1 MNPRVTWRYAY
12 VLGSFSGGGLANRR
26 QKMDFDVCIVG
37 AGPVGGVLA
46 CRLAEAGLCVAV
58 VDRAAL
64 PPMEHPA
71 FDGRAYA
78 IAAGSRPLLD
88 EAGIWANLPL
98 QAGPIEQI
106 RVSDGQVG
114 RPPSPLFLHFDHTDL
129 GGQPLGWMVEARSL
143 RVALNARLNRGGR
156 IAVHAPARAEVSRS
170 AAGARI
176 TLDSGHS
183 FEARLVIAAE
193 GRDSP
198 LRRQAGITGARWAY
212 RQSGIVC
219 AIAHER
225 PHERIALEHFLPSGP
240 FAQLPM
246 AGGEEGENLSAI
258 VWTEHR
264 DVAPRLMALDDAA
277 FGAELQVRLGA
288 HLGRV
293 RPVGQRW
300 LYPLSA
306 MYVHRLIAERLAV
319 VGDAAHGIHP
329 IAGQGLNLGL
339 RDAIALAR
347 LVIEAHREGGDIG
360 SADLL
365 ARYQRQRRLDH
376 VSMLAATDGLDRL
389 FSTGNPLVRI
399 VRDLGLG
406 GVQRMPELKRF
417 FMERATGRAA

>member
-1 MNPRVTWRYAY
+1 M
-12 VLGSFSGGGLANRR
+12 G
-26 QKMDFDVCIVG
+26 FDVCIVG

-46 CRLAEAGLCVAV
+46 CRLAEAGLSVAV

-88 EAGIWANLPL
+88 EAGIWRELPL
-98 QAGPIEQI
+98 PSGPIEQI
-106 RVSDGQVG
+106 RVSDGAVG
-114 RPPSPLFLHFDHTDL
+114 RPASPLFLHFDHADL

-143 RVALNARLNRGGR
+143 RVALNARLHRGGR
-156 IAVHAPARAEVSRS
+156 IAVHAPAQAEVVRS
-170 AAGARI
+170 SAGVKIR
-176 TLDSGHS
+176 LDTGPS

-198 LRRQAGITGARWAY
+198 LRREAGITAVRWAY
-212 RQSGIVC
+212 KQSGIVC

-225 PHERIALEHFLPSGP
+225 PHERVALEHFLPAGP

-246 AGGEEGENLSAI
+246 ADGEGGEHLSAI

-264 DVAPRLMALDDAA
+264 EIAPRLTALDDAA
-277 FGAELQVRLGA
+277 FGAELQLRLGG

-293 RPVGQRW
+293 RPVGRRW

-306 MYVHRLIAERLAV
+306 MYVHRMVAERLAV

-339 RDAIALAR
+339 RDAIALAG
-347 LVIEAHREGGDIG
+347 LLIEAHREGDDLG
-360 SADLL
+360 SAALL
-365 ARYQRQRRLDH
+365 ARYERGRRLDH
-376 VSMLAATDGLDRL
+376 VSMLVATDGLDRL
-389 FSTGNPLVRI
+389 FSTGNPLVRLA
-399 VRDLGLG
+399 RDVGLG
-406 GVQRMPELKRF
+406 GVQRMPALKRF
-417 FMERATGRAA
+417 FMSRATGRAA

>member
-1 MNPRVTWRYAY
+1 MGV
-12 VLGSFSGGGLANRR
+12 
-26 QKMDFDVCIVG
+26 DVCIVG

-46 CRLAEAGLCVAV
+46 CRLAEAGLSVAV

-88 EAGIWANLPL
+88 EAGIWRELPL
-98 QAGPIEQI
+98 PAGPIEQI
-106 RVSDGQVG
+106 RVSDGVVG
-114 RPPSPLFLHFDHTDL
+114 RPASPFFLHFDHADL

-143 RVALNARLNRGGR
+143 RMALNARLHRGGR
-156 IAVHAPARAEVSRS
+156 LSVHAPAVAAVERS
-170 AAGARI
+170 ASGVQVRLDTGAA
-176 TLDSGHS
+176 
-183 FEARLVIAAE
+183 FEARLVVAAE

-198 LRRQAGITGARWAY
+198 LRRAAGITAARWAY
-212 RQSGIVC
+212 RQAALVC

-225 PHERIALEHFLPSGP
+225 PHERIALEHFLPAGP

-246 AGGEEGENLSAI
+246 ADGEDGAHLSAI

-264 DVAPRLMALDDAA
+264 KTAPRLMSMDDAA
-277 FGAELQVRLGA
+277 FGAELQVRLGG

-293 RPVGQRW
+293 RPVGRRW

-306 MYVHRLIAERLAV
+306 MYVHRMVSERLAV

-339 RDAIALAR
+339 RDAIALAG
-347 LVIEAHREGGDIG
+347 LLIEAHREGDDLG
-360 SADLL
+360 SAALL
-365 ARYQRQRRLDH
+365 GRYERGRRLDH
-376 VSMLAATDGLDRL
+376 VSMLLATDGLDRL
-389 FSTGNPLVRI
+389 FSTANPLVRL
-399 VRDLGLG
+399 VRDVGLG
-406 GVQRMPELKRF
+406 GVQRMPALKRF
-417 FMERATGRAA
+417 FMSRATGKAA